1 MDTNQETGVSLE
13 DVAAL
18 IEDDQP
24 AEETSEETTAEE
36 VAASDE
42 SEAEEEAQE
51 EGNADDSEDVEFEGK
66 TYKVP
71 KELKGALL
79 RQADYTQKTQEVAEQ
94 RKALEQKAQLF
105 EAQQRISAQTFD
117 KQVELREIQNRL
129 SQFENMDWQSL
140 VDSDPVQATRLNL
153 AFQQLQQQAARKS
166 QELQQAQSHAEQLSA
181 AQRQQMLN
189 EAQKELTA
197 RLPNFSAQTAEK
209 IKTAAR
215 SYGLSDQELN
225 NVIDPRY
232 VHVLHDAAKWRALQA
247 DKPKAMQKVAEAP
260 RVMKPQAPTTRS
272 EQTTRAIN
280 NRFSSGK
287 ARINDL
293 AAFLEN
299 S

>member
-24 AEETSEETTAEE
+24 ADETTEETAAEE

-42 SEAEEEAQE
+42 SEATEETEEE
-51 EGNADDSEDVEFEGK
+51 GPADDSEEVVFEGK

-79 RQADYTQKTQEVAEQ
+79 RQADYTTKTQEVAEQ

-117 KQVELREIQNRL
+117 KQVELRQIQDQL
-129 SQFENMDWQSL
+129 SQFERMDWNAL

-153 AFQQLQQQAARKS
+153 AFQQLQQQATRKQ
-166 QELQQAQSHAEQLSA
+166 QELQQAQSHAEQLTA

-189 EAQKELTA
+189 EAQKELAA

-232 VHVLHDAAKWRALQA
+232 VHVLHDAMQWRALQEA
-247 DKPKAMQKVAEAP
+247 KPKAMQKVQEAP
-260 RVMKPQAPTTRS
+260 KVAKPSTPVPKQ
-272 EQTTRAIN
+272 EQRLRAIDG
-280 NRFSSGK
+280 RFRSGNGSL
-287 ARINDL
+287 RDL
-293 AAFLEN
+293 AAYLDN
-299 S
+299 

>member
-24 AEETSEETTAEE
+24 AEETSEETTDEE

-51 EGNADDSEDVEFEGK
+51 EGTADDSEDVEFEGK

-232 VHVLHDAAKWRALQA
+232 VHVLHDAMQWRALQEA
-247 DKPKAMQKVAEAP
+247 KPKAMQKVQDAP
-260 RVMKPQAPTTRS
+260 KVAKPNAPVPKQEQRMRDLEGRFRS
-272 EQTTRAIN
+272 GNGSLR
-280 NRFSSGK
+280 
-287 ARINDL
+287 DL
-293 AAFLEN
+293 AAYLDN
-299 S
+299 